1 MFRKLFRRLSN
12 VSHVKFTNFRAQII
26 RNAKGEKKEKQLK
39 HGSRNDQGSPITQ

>member
-12 VSHVKFTNFRAQII
+12 VSHVKFTNFRAQIL
-26 RNAKGEKKEKQLK
+26 RNSKEKKERQLK